1 MSDVSRQR
9 TRRVHATV
17 IDTTG
22 VPRRRSEQLVGEE
35 PLEIRVALPDGEV
48 VATTSTMRTPGQDFA
63 LAAGLLHA
71 EGVIAERA
79 DIAAISYCAEAGEQQ
94 YNVVTVRLSRPP
106 RRALAERTTVAT
118 ASCGVCGTA
127 TIDELAARLPAGGLD
142 LPARGGDPGGAGGNP
157 GRGGA
162 PIEAA
167 LLASLTD
174 ALAAAQPLFDRTG
187 GLHAAGLFDRA
198 GGLIGAAED
207 VGRHNALDKAIGEQL
222 LAGRLAAADAARD
235 VDPTAAGGH
244 DPASAPAVAVLSGR
258 VSFELVQKAAAA
270 RIPIICAVSAPSSLA
285 VDTADRLGITLA
297 GFVRDGRLTVYTH
310 PGRVAAGARAAA

>member
-1 MSDVSRQR
+1 MSEVSRHR

-22 VPRRRSEQLVGEE
+22 VPRRRPERVVGEE
-35 PLEIRVALPDGEV
+35 PLEIRVALPGGEI

-71 EGVIAERA
+71 EGVIAQRG
-79 DIAAISYCAEAGEQQ
+79 DVAAISYCADAGEQQ

-106 RRALAERTTVAT
+106 RRALAERTSVAT

-127 TIDELAARLPAGGLD
+127 TIDDLAARLPAGGLAD
-142 LPARGGDPGGAGGNP
+142 L
-157 GRGGA
+157 GA
-162 PIEAA
+162 PIDAA
-167 LLASLTD
+167 LLAALPD
-174 ALAAAQPLFDRTG
+174 ALRSAQPLFDDTG
-187 GLHAAGLFDRA
+187 GLHAAGLFDHE
-198 GGLIGAAED
+198 GELIAVAED
-207 VGRHNALDKAIGEQL
+207 VGRHNALDKVIGDQFL
-222 LAGRLAAADAARD
+222 QGRLVAADA
-235 VDPTAAGGH
+235 PPAGSRRYSA
-244 DPASAPAVAVLSGR
+244 DATAPAVAVLSGR

-297 GFVRDGRLTVYTH
+297 GFVREGRVTVYSH
-310 PGRVAAGARAAA
+310 AERIAAGVRAPTS

>member
-1 MSDVSRQR
+1 MTDVSRQR

-17 IDTTG
+17 IDATG
-22 VPRRRSEQLVGEE
+22 VPRGRPEQLVGEE
-35 PLEIRVALPDGEV
+35 PLEIRVALPGGEV

-71 EGVIAERA
+71 EGVITGRD
-79 DIAAISYCAEAGEQQ
+79 DIAAISYCADAGAQQ

-118 ASCGVCGTA
+118 ASCGVCGTT
-127 TIDELAARLPAGGLD
+127 TIDELVARLPAGGLD
-142 LPARGGDPGGAGGNP
+142 LARSGNGATGAG
-157 GRGGA
+157 
-162 PIEAA
+162 PIDAA
-167 LLASLTD
+167 LLAALPD
-174 ALAAAQPLFDRTG
+174 ALAAAQPLFHRTG

-198 GGLIGAAED
+198 GALIGAAED
-207 VGRHNALDKAIGEQL
+207 VGRHNALDKAIGHQL
-222 LAGRLAAADAARD
+222 LHGQLPGDAGI
-235 VDPTAAGGH
+235 
-244 DPASAPAVAVLSGR
+244 AVLSGR

-270 RIPIICAVSAPSSLA
+270 RIPIMCAVSAPSSLA

-310 PGRVAAGARAAA
+310 AERVAAKAGTAAA